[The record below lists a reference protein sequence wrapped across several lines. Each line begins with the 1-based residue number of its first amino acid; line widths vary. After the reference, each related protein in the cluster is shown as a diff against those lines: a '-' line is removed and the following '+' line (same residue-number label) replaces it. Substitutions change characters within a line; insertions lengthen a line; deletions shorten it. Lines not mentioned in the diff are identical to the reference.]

1 MRLDKLRSVD
11 LGFDGSALFRIT
23 EAYCQSY
30 SFLGRLTTV
39 SFLHLDMRAEFIRRY
54 PISGRLSFRRFHD
67 TNPCSRRIPAD
78 LKTSILRRQSW
89 VTASKHQNL
98 VECHCETGLPP
109 WLQGLKKKGPR
120 LRALGHSLTKSCA
133 EQVAHRKWLQ
143 VMLRTTSETWA
154 KRTGSRE
161 VSAHE
166 LRLKAGSSSGN
177 TISLPVQQQQQQP
190 QQPNPSLLPDP
201 EDFVHPAVAGRLRW
215 AGSGPTWAVR
225 W

>member
-1 MRLDKLRSVD
+1 
-11 LGFDGSALFRIT
+11 
-23 EAYCQSY
+23 
-30 SFLGRLTTV
+30 
-39 SFLHLDMRAEFIRRY
+39 MRAEFIRRY

-190 QQPNPSLLPDP
+190 QQPILPCFPILKISCIQQWQEGCDGLVQVP
-201 EDFVHPAVAGRLRW
+201 PGPFD
-215 AGSGPTWAVR
+215 GSMSICESNHYPVG
-225 W
+225 